1 MNMNGSASSSTDN
14 LFSLALNSDTAS
26 YFGAATAGDAPLL
39 VQQRIERVLGR
50 APDSRND
57 EHDGNA
63 PEIEQQFAAMASKIE
78 ARRADLRSNEQRAM
92 AFGKTEAR
100 VAAEK
105 RGPAAYLELINSH
118 NLGLEETGQSHRF
131 TLAVCRPLFRIR
143 DNVPRAYSSL
153 VYPSG
158 SSSTLLQSSSR
169 ASTTRHPAPA
179 APLPD
184 PAFSRSTSSDARTS
198 RSSPVHAD
206 DRNGGRLFT
215 PAARSARGRLSGAQL
230 GLKRSASHAPSPSP
244 AEAMQVMPIS
254 KEESRKGKGVQRF
267 ASGKQAEEEEDWG
280 KRASVDLP
288 GRRRRQ
294 SERG

>member
-1 MNMNGSASSSTDN
+1 M
-14 LFSLALNSDTAS
+14 
-26 YFGAATAGDAPLL
+26 AA
-39 VQQRIERVLGR
+39 
-50 APDSRND
+50 
-57 EHDGNA
+57 
-63 PEIEQQFAAMASKIE
+63 KIE
-78 ARRADLRSNEQRAM
+78 ARRADLRLIEQRAM

-118 NLGLEETGQSHRF
+118 NLGLEETGQSRRF

-143 DNVPRAYSSL
+143 DNVPWAY
-153 VYPSG
+153 
-158 SSSTLLQSSSR
+158 SSSR

-184 PAFSRSTSSDARTS
+184 PAFSRSTSSDARTT
-198 RSSPVHAD
+198 RSSPVHAN
-206 DRNGGRLFT
+206 DRNGGGGLLT

-230 GLKRSASHAPSPSP
+230 GLKKSASHAPSPSP
-244 AEAMQVMPIS
+244 AEAMQLMPTS

-267 ASGKQAEEEEDWG
+267 ESGEQAEEDEDWG
-280 KRASVDLP
+280 KSASVNLP